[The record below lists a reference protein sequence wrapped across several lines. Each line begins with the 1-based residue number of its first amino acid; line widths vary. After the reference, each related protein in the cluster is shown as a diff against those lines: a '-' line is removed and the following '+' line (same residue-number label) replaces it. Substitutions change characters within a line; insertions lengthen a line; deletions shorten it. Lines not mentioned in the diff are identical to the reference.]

1 MIELDEVDSTNSY
14 LRRLDA
20 AEGCPMMLV
29 TADYQSAGRGAD
41 TNRWESARGE
51 NLLLSLRVEPANLPI
66 SRMFALSEATA
77 LALAKALTSFL
88 EGQGAGE
95 GARGKEQGAGEGTR
109 GKEQGA
115 GEGAGGKEQGAG
127 EYNLAQQS
135 SCPSPLVPCPLP
147 LAPCPLPLA
156 PFSIKWPN
164 DIYYG
169 DSKVAGILIENDLQ
183 GARVLRSVIGIGIN
197 VGQRRFLSDAPN
209 PRSLADIV
217 GHDVER
223 RAVLERFMERF
234 VRLFGQITDGSPDA
248 LDALHCR
255 YKSLLYRLGQEHGYS
270 DKDGTFRATLT
281 DVEPSG
287 HLVLQDSNGTTRR
300 YAFKEVKY
308 II

>member
-95 GARGKEQGAGEGTR
+95 GARGKEQGAR
-109 GKEQGA
+109 
-115 GEGAGGKEQGAG
+115 GKEQGAG

-135 SCPSPLVPCPLP
+135 SCPLPPAPCPLP
-147 LAPCPLPLA
+147 LAPCPLPPA

-197 VGQRRFLSDAPN
+197 VDQRRFLSDAPN

-287 HLVLQDSNGTTRR
+287 HLVLQDSNGTRRR